1 MLPLFVRQHLL
12 VVDHVYLREVFGHSL
27 FHQGDAQR
35 VGAGFRRGSDLLGEP
50 DQTGHKLNWINLCV
64 PLGGRPIGRILL
76 TLVIITHEQLR
87 FVHDVICVLML
98 HFLESLIL
106 LVLRQL
112 VLDAYF
118 RSMLED
124 LQVHFVVEH
133 QLDFPDITRAE
144 ILQLYQSLQ
153 LVKPDLVGRG
163 L

>member
-1 MLPLFVRQHLL
+1 M
-12 VVDHVYLREVFGHSL
+12 
-27 FHQGDAQR
+27 
-35 VGAGFRRGSDLLGEP
+35 
-50 DQTGHKLNWINLCV
+50 
-64 PLGGRPIGRILL
+64 GRILL

-118 RSMLED
+118 RSTLEN

-133 QLDFPDITRAE
+133 QLDFPDIIRAE
-144 ILQLYQSLQ
+144 VLQLYQSLQ
-153 LVKPDLVGRG
+153 LFKPDLVGRG